1 MYRTGIG
8 MDRSRSLSL
17 ARYSPAKVLNTLPKA
32 PSRMASRAMTV
43 KYIHASPASV
53 RGAHR
58 KTDRSVNIV
67 PRTPIIR
74 TPNITNR
81 KIVDALERGLLFR
94 VS

>member
-1 MYRTGIG
+1 
-8 MDRSRSLSL
+8 
-17 ARYSPAKVLNTLPKA
+17 
-32 PSRMASRAMTV
+32 MTV